1 MKDRIEEILSIPL
14 SEIKKNPKILKK
26 FYKEFFQEDVCST
39 CPGVIEAKYH
49 ALRNI
54 TEERI
59 ERISTNI
66 LRMRKGAL
74 IDTYMASA
82 GPIGHF
88 TNANITDEVAI
99 ELIERGWVSAF
110 DNPNDIQKAIDTVY
124 SGSKTKPPLVW
135 PISEKEK
142 QSNQDTLDKA
152 KTIFTTE
159 VK

>member
-1 MKDRIEEILSIPL
+1 MKERIEQILAIPL
-14 SEIKKNPKILKK
+14 SEIKNNPKILKK
-26 FYKEFFQEDVCST
+26 FYKEFFQEDFCST
-39 CPGVIEAKYH
+39 CNGVIEAKYN
-49 ALRNI
+49 ALRSI

-59 ERISTNI
+59 ERIENNI

-99 ELIERGWVSAF
+99 ELIERGWNASF
-110 DNPNDIQKAIDTVY
+110 ENPEDLEKAIASVY

-135 PISEKEK
+135 PLSDSEKATNEE
-142 QSNQDTLDKA
+142 TLQKA
-152 KTIFTTE
+152 KDVFTTQ